1 VDPGCRAPLA
11 RRCTMRAWLRTTVT
25 AVVMALG
32 ATAVAGEPSFEQV
45 NLVSDQPG
53 HAKFTDADLVN
64 AWGIAHSPTS
74 PWWVANNGSNTATLY
89 NGDGDKQALTVSVPG
104 DPTGQVFNPTNKFV
118 VSDMN
123 GHSGPSVFIFATE
136 DGTVLGWNPNV
147 PPPSPSTQAFVMYDG
162 SDEGDVYKGLALAT
176 DCHGRSRL
184 YATDFHNG
192 RIVVLDESFDEVE
205 LPHHAF
211 KDRDRKDPLP
221 RGYAPFGIAVFGDH
235 VFVTYALQD
244 ADKHDDVAGPG
255 HGFIDEYELDG
266 DFVRRVASRGVLNS
280 PWGLALG
287 PRSFGIFTDDLI
299 VGNFGNGKIHAF
311 AHDGWGRY
319 YFDGTLSNKHG
330 RPIVIDGLWSI
341 MPGNDAG
348 AGSSR
353 DLFFSAG
360 PDGEMHGLFGFLKRD
375 Y

>member
-1 VDPGCRAPLA
+1 
-11 RRCTMRAWLRTTVT
+11 
-25 AVVMALG
+25 MALG

-353 DLFFSAG
+353 DLFFSEG